1 MKVCNRC
8 RKEISCD
15 PNANVEFP
23 IVAMVMSVKR
33 ESFCS
38 WEDVDL
44 CDRCKKE
51 FLTWIKKGKKDEE

>member
-15 PNANVEFP
+15 PNAKIEFP
-23 IVAMVMSVKR
+23 AVLMVMSVKR
-33 ESFCS
+33 SSFCS

-44 CDRCKKE
+44 CDSCKKD
-51 FLTWIKKGKKDEE
+51 FLTWIKEGKDQDK

>member
-8 RKEISCD
+8 REEISRD

-23 IVAMVMSVKR
+23 VVAMVMSVKR
-33 ESFCS
+33 ASFCS

-44 CDRCKKE
+44 CDRCKQD
-51 FLTWIKKGKKDEE
+51 FLTWIKEGKEQEK